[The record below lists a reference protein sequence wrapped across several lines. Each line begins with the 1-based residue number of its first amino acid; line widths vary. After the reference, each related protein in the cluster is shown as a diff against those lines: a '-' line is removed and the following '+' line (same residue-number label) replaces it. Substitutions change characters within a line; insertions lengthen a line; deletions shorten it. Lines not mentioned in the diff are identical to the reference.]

1 MLEVSDV
8 ALLRFLTRSGI
19 EGHQEERCGVM
30 WSKRTMWM
38 LRGLKRPVCL
48 EIVRVFDHFNAFWSV
63 LARFGHFYR
72 VLEAFIAFLGG
83 FDVALWRLFSR
94 CGGFW
99 GLF

>member
-8 ALLRFLTRSGI
+8 ALRMFLTRLGV

-30 WSKRTMWM
+30 WSKRTMWR
-38 LRGLKRPVCL
+38 LRGLRRPVCL
-48 EIVRVFDHFNAFWSV
+48 EIVRVFDDFDAFWMFLS
-63 LARFGHFYR
+63 RFGGFHR
-72 VLEAFIAFLGG
+72 VLGG
-83 FDVALWRLFSR
+83 FDVALWRVFSR